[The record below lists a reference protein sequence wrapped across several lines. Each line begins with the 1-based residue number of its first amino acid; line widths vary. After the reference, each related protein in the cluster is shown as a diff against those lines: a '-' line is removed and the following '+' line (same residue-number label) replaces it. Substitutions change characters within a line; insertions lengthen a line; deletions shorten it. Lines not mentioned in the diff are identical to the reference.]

1 MSKKEIN
8 IIVTNFIENIHCID
22 SGHGEKIGNKVVE
35 YWNNGYI
42 VTLDFEGVNLLFASF
57 INSMYAVLSHDFTLD
72 EIRQK
77 LKYSNLN
84 KTELSEIRR
93 CEKILSI
100 HNTKNE
106 DLRHIIEQLTEG
118 K

>member
-1 MSKKEIN
+1 MNKKETN
-8 IIVTNFIENIHCID
+8 IIVTDFIEDILCID
-22 SGHGEKIGNKVVE
+22 SVHGEKIGNKILE
-35 YWNNGYI
+35 YWNDGYI

-57 INSMYAVLSHDFTLD
+57 INSMYAVLSQNFTLD

-84 KTELSEIRR
+84 KVELSEIQR
-93 CEKILSI
+93 CEKILSV
-100 HNTKNE
+100 HNAKNE
-106 DLRHIIEQLTEG
+106 ELRHIIEQLTEG